1 MKKWILIAISV
12 LIVGYVGYQWYH
24 SKNATQAASAQV
36 RTATVQKGKLEVK
49 ISGSGAVQP
58 VTSTDIKS
66 NENNKII
73 DEVLWSP
80 GEEVKAGEELI
91 TYTDGSDPVTA
102 PADGMITSFSVAAG
116 DRVTQGQVVAHLTNY
131 KDLQT
136 VVQVDEL
143 DITKIQVGQAVNI
156 KVNALPDQ
164 TFTGKVSAVAN
175 EGTSSN
181 GVSTFDVTVHFD
193 QIDNLKVGMSTEV
206 SILTASKKDALYVPL
221 DAVHTANGEKYVI
234 VASNSSNGQSE
245 QKTVKTGLANE
256 DYVEITEGVSEGD
269 ILQLPQLATD
279 SSSTTNTRGM
289 MQGGFGAG
297 MGGMGGMGGF
307 NRSNGG
313 GQWRSGGERSGN

>member
-12 LIVGYVGYQWYH
+12 LIVGYVGYQWYN

>member
-1 MKKWILIAISV
+1 MKKWILIAVSV
-12 LIVGYVGYQWYH
+12 LIVGYVGYQWYN
-24 SKNATQAASAQV
+24 SKNATQTASAQV
-36 RTATVQKGKLEVK
+36 RSATVQKGKLEVK

-181 GVSTFDVTVHFD
+181 GVSTFDVTIHFD
-193 QIDNLKVGMSTEV
+193 QIDNLKVGMSTEA
-206 SILTASKKDALYVPL
+206 SILTASKEDALYVPL

-234 VASNSSNGQSE
+234 VASNNSNGQSE

-297 MGGMGGMGGF
+297 MGGMGGF
-307 NRSNGG
+307 NRNGG